1 MSEAI
6 DHETLHHLVDR
17 LNPVQARHLRLIIGQ
32 DRELAP
38 IARSI
43 DSATNRAKDAV
54 PDDLLSLIGRVD
66 SGQTDRAENTDTYIR
81 ERLAR
86 RRQHRA

>member
-6 DHETLHHLVDR
+6 DTQSLHHLVDR
-17 LNPVQARHLRLIIGQ
+17 LSPAQARHLRLIISQ

-38 IARSI
+38 VARELDQKAEPESG
-43 DSATNRAKDAV
+43 V
-54 PDDLLSLIGRVD
+54 PADLLSLVGRIS
-66 SGQTDRAENTDTYIR
+66 SGRTNGAENTDHYIR

-86 RRQHRA
+86 RRTRRA

>member
-17 LNPVQARHLRLIIGQ
+17 LSPVQARHLRLIIGQ

-38 IARSI
+38 IAQSI
-43 DSATNRAKDAV
+43 DSSTDQAKHAV

-66 SGQTDRAENTDTYIR
+66 SGQTDRSENTDTYIR

-86 RRQHRA
+86 RRQQRA